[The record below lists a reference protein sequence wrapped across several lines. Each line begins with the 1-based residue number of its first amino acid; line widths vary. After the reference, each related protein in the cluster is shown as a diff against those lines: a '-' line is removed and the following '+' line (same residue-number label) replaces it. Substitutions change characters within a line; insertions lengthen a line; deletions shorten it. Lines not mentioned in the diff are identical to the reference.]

1 MSRRRRAATLGPS
14 TRCRNRDVRTLE
26 ERVAIFDNDGT
37 LWVEKPMPIQLDFTL
52 RRLGEQAAADA
63 SLRDRQPWKACYEKR
78 HAWLGQRWSS
88 TTTAT
93 TATCA
98 C

>member
-1 MSRRRRAATLGPS
+1 
-14 TRCRNRDVRTLE
+14 
-26 ERVAIFDNDGT
+26 

-52 RRLGEQAAADA
+52 RRLAEQADADA
-63 SLRDRQPWKACYEKR
+63 SLRDRQPWKACYEHDR
-78 HAWLGQRWSS
+78 RGSGRRWSS

-93 TATCA
+93 TATCT